1 MVNDAFDPSAEVALE
16 LEPGQMSFFDAYM
29 IHGAGA
35 NELPRRRVGVTL
47 SYMPSTSVFQ
57 RRLNPADGNSG
68 ILVAFANRPL
78 WLVKGKD
85 QTGRNDFAVGH

>member
-1 MVNDAFDPSAEVALE
+1 MVDDAFDPSTEVALE
-16 LEPGQMSFFDAYM
+16 LEPGQMSSFDAYM

-35 NELPRRRVGVTL
+35 NGLPRRRVGVAL
-47 SYMPSTSVFQ
+47 SYMPSTSVFE
-57 RRLNPADGNSG
+57 RKLNPTAGNSG

-78 WLVKGKD
+78 WLVKGKN